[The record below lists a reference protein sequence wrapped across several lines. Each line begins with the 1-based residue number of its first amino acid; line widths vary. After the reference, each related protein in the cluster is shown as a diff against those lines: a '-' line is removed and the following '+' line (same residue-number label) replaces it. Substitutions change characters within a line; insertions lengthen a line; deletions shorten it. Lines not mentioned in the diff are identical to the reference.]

1 MAAEL
6 AKLPSRRILIRP
18 RRKRGSLYQGV
29 EGRGTGVE
37 GLDSPV
43 PTARGTEVIEVS
55 VRIVLGGV
63 GVEVVVVR
71 GRRGRSELVRK
82 GGRGLLRRH
91 IRGSIFEDG
100 RQLSGFADV
109 DEDRGML
116 P

>member
-1 MAAEL
+1 ML
-6 AKLPSRRILIRP
+6 TRP

-55 VRIVLGGV
+55 VRIVLGGG
-63 GVEVVVVR
+63 GVEVVVEVR
-71 GRRGRSELVRK
+71 GRWGRRELVRK

-91 IRGSIFEDG
+91 IRGSIFGDG
-100 RQLSGFADV
+100 RQLSRFADV
-109 DEDRGML
+109 MKISLFEGSL